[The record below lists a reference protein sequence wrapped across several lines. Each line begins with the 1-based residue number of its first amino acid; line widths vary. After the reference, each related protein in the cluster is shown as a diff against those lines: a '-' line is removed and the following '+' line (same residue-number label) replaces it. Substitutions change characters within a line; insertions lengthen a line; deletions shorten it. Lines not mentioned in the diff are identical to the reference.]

1 MDYKLLKLEHHFA
14 ISNKDDEGFNVVET
28 NELDKITREF
38 AVKYAN
44 LVDDYIYKNIPTNIL
59 QGMKLKI
66 ENELL
71 ERKLKN
77 NDR

>member
-1 MDYKLLKLEHHFA
+1 MEDEPMKLERHFT
-14 ISNKDDEGFNVVET
+14 ISNIDNEGFKVVEF
-28 NELDKITREF
+28 NELHRITREF

-44 LVDDYIYKNIPTNIL
+44 LVDEYIYKNIPTNIL

-71 ERKLKN
+71 ERKLKEY
-77 NDR
+77 DI